1 MRPPDGNHSHSS
13 RRDLPTS
20 LSRLDDNGM
29 ESGVAKFVSR
39 SQTGEAGTDD
49 HQRRADRRSGNGQWR

>member
-1 MRPPDGNHSHSS
+1 METILIRPDAASE
-13 RRDLPTS
+13 S

-49 HQRRADRRSGNGQWR
+49 HQRRAGRRSGNGQWR